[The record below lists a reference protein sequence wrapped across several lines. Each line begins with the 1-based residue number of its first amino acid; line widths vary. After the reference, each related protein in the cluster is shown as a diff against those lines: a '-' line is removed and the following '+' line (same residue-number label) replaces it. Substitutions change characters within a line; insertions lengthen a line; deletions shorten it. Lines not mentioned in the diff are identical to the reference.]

1 MRSAMQANG
10 FQVGRLFFLL
20 AGFLLTPSQG
30 QAADNLIFK
39 GNLVAEACT
48 LRPGDEALA
57 VEMGEVSSRDLYT
70 NTRTVGRL
78 FEIHLEDCDSS
89 TADSV
94 TTTFSGVENIE
105 LPGLLALD
113 GGSVA
118 KGIAIGLETP
128 ADQPLPLNVVS
139 DEQALSEGHN
149 VIAFKA
155 YIRGEPQALADQSLS
170 AGVFS
175 AISTFTLD
183 YP

>member
-1 MRSAMQANG
+1 MRSAMQIRG
-10 FQVGRLFFLL
+10 VQMGTLFFLL
-20 AGFLLTPSQG
+20 VAFLLMSG
-30 QAADNLIFK
+30 RGHGADNLTFK

-48 LRPGDEALA
+48 LRPGDEAL
-57 VEMGEVSSRDLYT
+57 ELDMEEVSSRELYS

-94 TTTFSGVENIE
+94 TTTFSGVENIA

-139 DEQALSEGHN
+139 DEQALSDGHN

-155 YIRGEPQALADQSLS
+155 YIRGEPQALADQSIS